1 MNTDFRFCQSPRSGL
16 RHKVSSEII
25 STGVHDLD
33 LMLGA
38 GGLYR
43 GSTVMLSGTAGTGKT
58 SLASALARATSERG
72 ERVLYFA
79 FEESAEQIIRNMNSI
94 GIDCVPL

>member
-1 MNTDFRFCQSPRSGL
+1 M
-16 RHKVSSEII
+16 
-25 STGVHDLD
+25 

-94 GIDCVPL
+94 GIDLRPHSRERITQDHGAASVPAWPRNASGRDA